1 MKSIQEI
8 KDILKKEIPYLKKE
22 YAVSYLGIFG
32 SYIRNEQTSGSDL
45 DLLVDFEPER
55 YPGFKFFQLEEYLKQ
70 KLNLKIDLVPKDALR
85 KRIGNRILSE
95 VEEL

>member
-45 DLLVDFEPER
+45 DLLIDFEPER

-70 KLNLKIDLVPKDALR
+70 KLNLNIDLVPKDALR
-85 KRIGNRILSE
+85 KRIGSRILSE